1 MTILDSLNEAY
12 SMLFNVVFHVN
23 KYTKKGKDVPADLL
37 AKFGAAY
44 EQVCYWQAQLDAA
57 LTR

>member
-12 SMLFNVVFHVN
+12 RFLYAIAFYINP
-23 KYTKKGKDVPADLL
+23 YTKRGRDVPSDLL
-37 AKFGAAY
+37 AEFGLAY
-44 EQVCYWQAQLDAA
+44 EQVCYWQARLDAA